1 MDTVCVSRQNMTII
15 IKSQKMATCWNGDV
29 PQKIQ
34 EITDSDLRYF
44 EETCFI
50 GKLSTKSETI
60 MCLKK
65 NQVKKKEL
73 IGFQCDA
80 PWLVL
85 CC

>member
-1 MDTVCVSRQNMTII
+1 MNTVCVSSQNMSVI

-44 EETCFI
+44 EETYFM

-60 MCLKK
+60 ICLKIIK
-65 NQVKKKEL
+65 
-73 IGFQCDA
+73 
-80 PWLVL
+80 
-85 CC
+85 